1 MSLIGDIVGGI
12 AKAVVPMALEAICPE
27 SALIPG
33 LDQMVGNMV
42 GDMLSQA
49 VDQAM
54 SQSGSPQFMINDALG
69 AIKQVAQQYQQPQ
82 QSGWE
87 DQIANQFGG
96 LAHSIVGDFI
106 SDFLGK
112 LKAEC
117 GHGGK
122 GASGPV
128 TLRDLAKALGQLE
141 EQEAKKVKDLVGKA
155 TDALNDKSQ
164 SADGKGATGGS
175 QFEAMENVK
184 AESQIQSTLS
194 SMVSEVIKQFGAAQ
208 QATARG

>member
-87 DQIANQFGG
+87 GQIANQFGG
-96 LAHSIVGDFI
+96 LAHNIIGDFI

-122 GASGPV
+122 GAGGPV